1 MSNQS
6 FIVGDAGG
14 TSTQWRVVENGKIHQ
29 FETIGFNAYTHN
41 IDDLKFSIKQTL
53 GEKITKDTPTYFYAA
68 GVDTKQQAQKVT
80 TDLSEIFG
88 DNMYVDNDLVGVA
101 RSLCGRE
108 AGNVCIIGTGSNACY
123 YDGINVNKVSA
134 SLGYVL
140 GDEGSGAFLGKK
152 LMMGV
157 FREQFSKDIID
168 AFQNEFGLTSHEV
181 IQRIYHQPRPN
192 HFLASF
198 SHFIHQ
204 HRNHPE
210 IYKMIEGAFVSF
222 FEAFFFKNPH
232 KDEPYYF
239 SGSIAY
245 YFSDILRQVGNDQG
259 FLIKNI
265 VQSPISGLVLYHQ
278 QYD

>member
-1 MSNQS
+1 MANQS

-14 TSTQWRVVENGKIHQ
+14 TNTQWRVVKNGAIQQ

-41 IDDLKFSIKQTL
+41 LDDLKTSIRQTFSDHISKQ
-53 GEKITKDTPTYFYAA
+53 DPVFFYAA
-68 GVDTKQQAQKVT
+68 GVDTPRQAAETASSLQEV
-80 TDLSEIFG
+80 LG
-88 DNMYVDNDLVGVA
+88 DQLLVANDLVGVA
-101 RSLCGRE
+101 RSLCGKE
-108 AGNVCIIGTGSNACY
+108 VGNVCILGTGANACY
-123 YDGINVNKVSA
+123 YDGNSVNKVSA

-140 GDEGSGAFLGKK
+140 GDEGSGAYMGKK

-157 FREQFSKDIID
+157 FRDHFSKEVID
-168 AFQNEFGLTSHEV
+168 LFQETFHLTSHEV

-198 SHFIHQ
+198 ATFIYQ

-210 IYKMIEGAFVSF
+210 IYQLIYSAFEDF
-222 FEAFFFKNPH
+222 FQAFFLKNQHPDLLFH
-232 KDEPYYF
+232 F

-245 YFSDILRQVGNDQG
+245 FFSDILRQVGNERG
-259 FLIKNI
+259 INIKTI